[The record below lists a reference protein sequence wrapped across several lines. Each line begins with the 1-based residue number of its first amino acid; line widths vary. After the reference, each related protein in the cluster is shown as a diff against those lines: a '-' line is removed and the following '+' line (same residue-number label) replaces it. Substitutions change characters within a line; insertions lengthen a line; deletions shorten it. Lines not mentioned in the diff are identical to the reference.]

1 MRTHR
6 DAEGGARTGTGA
18 QHRDLLPP
26 VSAAGSRNAS
36 PCCAPRVAGD
46 GRSAFSHRAA
56 ETQDTPSPE
65 LSLGPAQ
72 ECHLAVLPV

>member
-1 MRTHR
+1 MLCPTR
-6 DAEGGARTGTGA
+6 
-18 QHRDLLPP
+18 
-26 VSAAGSRNAS
+26 
-36 PCCAPRVAGD
+36 
-46 GRSAFSHRAA
+46 GRRRSFSAFSHRAA